1 MNAESVMGSVMQ
13 SVVRRWLEVLLPL
26 YSVALTVVFF
36 RAEYTP
42 AVLTDSMSESPL
54 PGMAWAVVGAFA
66 GILALWALIVSFFLL
81 YSPFYLIGKLPL
93 LVGQGG
99 WVDRREVRF
108 YLACF
113 VCLCA
118 LVVVTCWEPPVGL
131 TTFAIT
137 AGCGP
142 VFWRLLV

>member
-1 MNAESVMGSVMQ
+1 MGSVVQ

-26 YSVALTVVFF
+26 YSVALTIVFF

-42 AVLTDSMSESPL
+42 TVLTDSMSESPL

-93 LVGQGG
+93 LVGKGG

-113 VCLCA
+113 GFLCVLLA
-118 LVVVTCWEPPVGL
+118 VTYWEPPAGL
-131 TTFAIT
+131 TTFAVA

>member
-26 YSVALTVVFF
+26 YAVALIIVWF

-42 AVLTDSMSESPL
+42 TILTESMSESPL
-54 PGMAWAVVGAFA
+54 PGMAWAVVGALT
-66 GILALWALIVSFFLL
+66 GILGLWAVIVTFFLL
-81 YSPFYLIGKLPL
+81 YSPFYLLGKLPV
-93 LVGQGG
+93 LVGKGG
-99 WVDRREVRF
+99 WVDRREMRF

-113 VCLCA
+113 AMLCVLVA
-118 LVVVTCWEPPVGL
+118 LLYWELPVGL
-131 TTFAIT
+131 TVFAV
-137 AGCGP
+137 ASGFGP

>member
-26 YSVALTVVFF
+26 YAVALIIVWF

-42 AVLTDSMSESPL
+42 TILTESMSESPL
-54 PGMAWAVVGAFA
+54 PGMAWAVVGALT
-66 GILALWALIVSFFLL
+66 GILGLWAVIVSFFLL
-81 YSPFYLIGKLPL
+81 YSPFYLLGKLPL
-93 LVGQGG
+93 LVGKGG

-113 VCLCA
+113 AMLCVLAA
-118 LVVVTCWEPPVGL
+118 LLYWELPVGL
-131 TTFAIT
+131 TVFAV
-137 AGCGP
+137 ASGFGP